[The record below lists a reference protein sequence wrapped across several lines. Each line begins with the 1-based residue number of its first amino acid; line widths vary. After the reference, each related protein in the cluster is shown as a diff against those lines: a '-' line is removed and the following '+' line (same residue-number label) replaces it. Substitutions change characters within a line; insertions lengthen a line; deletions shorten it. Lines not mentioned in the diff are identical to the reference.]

1 MNSMKSIKSQQ
12 SGFTLVEIAIV
23 LVIIGL
29 LLGGI
34 LKGQELINSAKGNNL
49 INLVRS
55 LQTQVYAY
63 QDRFKQQPG
72 DDARASSNL
81 TGATTATSTGTL
93 GNGQIEGVMFPTT
106 LTGETALIWQH
117 LRLANLATGPTDT
130 ADPAYFPLHALNGRM
145 GINTATAAQLEIA
158 GMATGGT
165 QLCLQ
170 GLPGAFAKRLDA
182 ALDDGVSNTGALR
195 LKLDTET
202 GLGVTATLP
211 AVVVDGT
218 LYTMCM
224 VY

>member
-1 MNSMKSIKSQQ
+1 M
-12 SGFTLVEIAIV
+12 
-23 LVIIGL
+23 
-29 LLGGI
+29 
-34 LKGQELINSAKGNNL
+34 
-49 INLVRS
+49 
-55 LQTQVYAY
+55 
-63 QDRFKQQPG
+63 
-72 DDARASSNL
+72 
-81 TGATTATSTGTL
+81 
-93 GNGQIEGVMFPTT
+93 
-106 LTGETALIWQH
+106 
-117 LRLANLATGPTDT
+117 ANLATGPALTSD
-130 ADPAYFPLHALNGRM
+130 AAYFPLHALNGRM
-145 GINTATAAQLEIA
+145 GINSATAAQLEIA

-211 AVVVDGT
+211 AVVIDGT